1 MSNIFPDEWTQ
12 EEFLRQKQLLE
23 KEGVKVL
30 LIDTILN
37 PIEYVDTM
45 TYNPVLL
52 KDMPEDSIFVFYCD
66 TGKATKDRLQE
77 YKEKFPKHHCI
88 SLKGGRG
95 YWRKHFQILDKDNDD
110 NGI

>member
-1 MSNIFPDEWTQ
+1 MNKKFPNEWTQ
-12 EEFLRQKQLLE
+12 EEFLRNKIQLE

-37 PIEYVDTM
+37 PIERIETM

-52 KDMPEDSIFVFYCD
+52 KEEPKDSVFVFYCD
-66 TGKATKDRLQE
+66 SGKATMDRLKE
-77 YKEKFPKHHCI
+77 YKTRFPNHHCI

-95 YWRKHFQILDKDNDD
+95 YWRKHFQILDGLESD
-110 NGI
+110 

>member
-1 MSNIFPDEWTQ
+1 MNKEFPREWTQ
-12 EEFLRQKQLLE
+12 EEYLRNKAILE

-37 PIEYVDTM
+37 PIDYTDTM

-52 KDMPEDSIFVFYCD
+52 KDEPEGSVFVFYCD
-66 TGKATKDRLQE
+66 SGKATMDRLKE
-77 YKEKFPKHHCI
+77 YKAKFPKHNCL

-95 YWRKHFQILDKDNDD
+95 YWRKHFQILDEEKDN
-110 NGI
+110 NE